1 LGILLVHA
9 PSHNGWLCFS
19 FRCLEDRDME
29 QVIDPIVEQL
39 DREYRFLRS
48 ELEKEVNRFE
58 TIRHQHTVK
67 TNQLADDITR
77 KFFELQ
83 NAKLEARR
91 NERG

>member
-1 LGILLVHA
+1 
-9 PSHNGWLCFS
+9 
-19 FRCLEDRDME
+19 ME
-29 QVIDPIVEQL
+29 QVKDNYVNAIEL
-39 DREYRFLRS
+39 EYKFLKA

-58 TIRHQHTVK
+58 TIRHQHTVR

>member
-1 LGILLVHA
+1 
-9 PSHNGWLCFS
+9 
-19 FRCLEDRDME
+19 ME

-48 ELEKEVNRFE
+48 ELEKEVNRFA
-58 TIRHQHTVK
+58 TIQHQHTVR

-91 NERG
+91 K